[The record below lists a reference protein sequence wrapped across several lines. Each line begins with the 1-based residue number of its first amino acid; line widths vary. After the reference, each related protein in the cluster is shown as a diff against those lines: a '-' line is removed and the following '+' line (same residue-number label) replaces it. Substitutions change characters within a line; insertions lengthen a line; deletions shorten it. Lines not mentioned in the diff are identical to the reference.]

1 MTNSRS
7 ALWALA
13 VAAAVGLIAAPAFA
27 AFHLGGAPKP
37 KKEKAAAAAQPA
49 ASADDWR
56 ELDPQNVLVIDTT
69 KGRIF
74 VEMDPQA
81 APQFVERVKLLTRQ
95 RFYDGLKWHRVID
108 GFMAQTGDPLGT
120 GEGQSTYPN
129 VKAEFTFRRDA
140 NVPYVPIAAP
150 SGTVVGFL
158 GDLPIATQPDAAMD
172 ITADHKVWA
181 WGLFCPGV
189 AGAARGN
196 EDDSANSQFFLMRDS
211 YPSLEK
217 RYTAWGRVVAG
228 EDVVKNLKTGEPV
241 VDPDVMTKVQVL
253 ADMPEAGRPRVLVLS
268 ATSKPFQA
276 IVDRVRKERG
286 ADFSICDVDIPSQ
299 VR

>member
-1 MTNSRS
+1 MSKS
-7 ALWALA
+7 KGALHTVAI
-13 VAAAVGLIAAPAFA
+13 AAAVACVAAPAFA
-27 AFHLGGAPKP
+27 GFHLGPSKP
-37 KKEKAAAAAQPA
+37 KKDAAAAAPT
-49 ASADDWR
+49 ASAEDWR
-56 ELDPQNVLVIDTT
+56 QLDPENVLVIDTT

-74 VEMDPQA
+74 VELAPQA
-81 APQFVERVKLLTRQ
+81 APLYVERMKMLTRQ
-95 RFYDGLKWHRVID
+95 RFFDGLKWHRVID

-120 GEGQSTYPN
+120 GEGQSQYPN

-140 NVPYVPIAAP
+140 SIPYAPIAAP
-150 SGTVVGFL
+150 SGAVVGFI
-158 GDLPIATQPDAAMD
+158 GTLPIQTQPDAVMD

-189 AGAARGN
+189 AGAARG
-196 EDDSANSQFFLMRDS
+196 EDENSENSQFFLMRDT

-217 RYTAWGRVVAG
+217 RYTAFGRVVAG

-268 ATSKPFQA
+268 PTSKTFQA
-276 IVDRVRKERG
+276 MVDRVRKERG

>member
-1 MTNSRS
+1 M
-7 ALWALA
+7 ACVA
-13 VAAAVGLIAAPAFA
+13 VPAFA
-27 AFHLGGAPKP
+27 GFHLGPAKP
-37 KKEKAAAAAQPA
+37 KKDAKTDAAPVAT
-49 ASADDWR
+49 ADDWR
-56 ELDPQNVLVIDTT
+56 QLDPENVLVVDTT

-74 VEMDPQA
+74 VEM
-81 APQFVERVKLLTRQ
+81 APQSAPLFVERIKLLTRQ
-95 RFYDGLKWHRVID
+95 RFFDGLKWHRVID

-120 GEGQSTYPN
+120 GEGQSPYPN
-129 VKAEFTFRRDA
+129 VKSEFTFRRDA
-140 NVPYVPIAAP
+140 TLPYTPIAAP
-150 SGTVVGFL
+150 SGAVVGL
-158 GDLPIATQPDAAMD
+158 IGTLPIQTQPDAVMD

-189 AGAARGN
+189 AGSARG
-196 EDDSANSQFFLMRDS
+196 DDENSANSQFFLMRDT
-211 YPSLEK
+211 YPSLDK

-268 ATSKPFQA
+268 PASKTFQA
-276 IVDRVRKERG
+276 MVERARKDKG